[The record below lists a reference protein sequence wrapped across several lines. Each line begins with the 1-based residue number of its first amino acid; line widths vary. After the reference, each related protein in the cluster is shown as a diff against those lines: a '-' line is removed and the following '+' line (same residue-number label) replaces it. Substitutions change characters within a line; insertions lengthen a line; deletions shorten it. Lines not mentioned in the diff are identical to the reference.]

1 MTSKAYDWDKS
12 TLEYMVS
19 VCELDGWACCVR
31 RIIELVNR
39 HRSQNDQETKT
50 DLIVDLVRQVDAE
63 MNIDQ
68 EIF

>member
-1 MTSKAYDWDKS
+1 MTSKAYNWDKS

-31 RIIELVNR
+31 RIIEHVN
-39 HRSQNDQETKT
+39 SYKPNSDSETKT

>member
-1 MTSKAYDWDKS
+1 MTLKNYHWDPATVK
-12 TLEYMVS
+12 YMAD

-31 RIIELVNR
+31 RIIEHVNR
-39 HRSQNDQETKT
+39 HYPLSDYQIKS

>member
-31 RIIELVNR
+31 RIIEHVN
-39 HRSQNDQETKT
+39 HHNPLSDYQTKS